1 MWRNM
6 AGGGGIK
13 IKKKE
18 RKKENKERKKK
29 TLNIYRKV
37 YKAVVY
43 TNRYLIV

>member
-6 AGGGGIK
+6 AGGGETK

-18 RKKENKERKKK
+18 RKKERKKK